1 MDYSLGFLCKKNSS
15 FDFFKQISA
24 ISRTPKPT
32 LKEEQITLL
41 LDFFQS
47 LFGVVS
53 HPIAKR
59 FKFCKALFGERS
71 SLEKYKKSDFENWK
85 INLSK
90 ETLEKTQTI
99 ASTFLLPIIIL
110 DSACGFG
117 SQSDSFSNETKK
129 LLKQVK
135 GDLSTPFFVAAN
147 ILFALKGIKSAI
159 NCKESFDLI
168 YKSVEKEGLFALV
181 NGKRLKETL
190 KTLTDFSLFST
201 LIGKQFLPDDL
212 GKIAKSAYCISK
224 LSSIAFKYEK
234 MTQKDEKNKNREIE
248 KTKELKEKVL
258 NELREK
264 FSRKC
269 EFESIAEG
277 A

>member
-1 MDYSLGFLCKKNSS
+1 MDYNLDFFCKKNSS
-15 FDFFKQISA
+15 FDFFKRISS
-24 ISRTPKPT
+24 ISRSSKPT

-59 FKFCKALFGERS
+59 FKFCKALFLQRN
-71 SLEKYKKSDFENWK
+71 SLANYKKIDFKNFK

-90 ETLEKTQTI
+90 ETLKKTQTI
-99 ASTFLLPIIIL
+99 ASTFLLPIMIL

-117 SQSDSFSNETKK
+117 SQSDSLSDDTKK
-129 LLKQVK
+129 LLKQLR
-135 GDLSTPFFVAAN
+135 GDLSSPLFVAAN
-147 ILFALKGIKSAI
+147 ILFALRGIKTAI
-159 NCKESFDLI
+159 SCKESFDLI

-181 NGKRLKETL
+181 DGKRLKETL

-212 GKIAKSAYCISK
+212 GKIAQRAYCISR
-224 LSSIAFKYEK
+224 LCSTGFKYEK
-234 MTQKDEKNKNREIE
+234 MKRKDEKNREIE

>member
-1 MDYSLGFLCKKNSS
+1 MDYTLNFLCKKNSS
-15 FDFFKQISA
+15 FHFPSLTFKS
-24 ISRTPKPT
+24 KPV
-32 LKEEQITLL
+32 LKEEQMTLA

-47 LFGVVS
+47 LFGAVS
-53 HPIAKR
+53 HPIAKK
-59 FKFCKALFGERS
+59 FKLCKALFGERS
-71 SLEKYKKSDFENWK
+71 SYEKYKKSDFQNWK
-85 INLSK
+85 INFSK

-117 SQSDSFSNETKK
+117 SQNDSLTNETKK
-129 LLKQVK
+129 LLKQIK
-135 GDLSTPFFVAAN
+135 GELSTPFFFAAN

-159 NCKESFDLI
+159 NCKESFDLA
-168 YKSVEKEGLFALV
+168 YKRVEKEGLGSLV
-181 NGKRLKETL
+181 DGKKLKELL

-201 LIGKQFLPDDL
+201 LVGKQFLPDDL

-234 MTQKDEKNKNREIE
+234 MTQKEEKNKNSEIE

-258 NELREK
+258 RELKEK